1 MDTKDL
7 KLKFKELMGKEITIQ
22 GWIRNHRKQ
31 KEFGFIDF
39 YDGTSFGVV
48 QVIYEKDLSNFDEIQ
63 KFLVGSAVT
72 VKGIVKE
79 SNGNQDFEIK
89 ATNIILEGASV
100 DDYPIQP
107 KRHTTE
113 FLREQAYLR
122 PRTALFNS
130 VFKVRSVAAY
140 AIHKYFQE
148 NNYVYVHTPLI
159 TSNDGEGAGQMFQVT
174 TLDLDRIAKNGKV
187 EYNKDFFGKKVGL
200 AVTGQ
205 LEGET
210 YAM

>member
-7 KLKFKELMGKEITIQ
+7 KLKYKELMGKEITIQ

-39 YDGTSFGVV
+39 YDGTSYGVI
-48 QVIYEKDLSNFDEIQ
+48 QVVYEKDLDNFDKVQ

-72 VKGIVKE
+72 IKGIVTE

-89 ATNIILEGASV
+89 ATSIILEGSSLE
-100 DDYPIQP
+100 DFPIQP
-107 KRHTTE
+107 KRHTVE

-122 PRTALFNS
+122 PRTNLFNS

-148 NNYVYVHTPLI
+148 NNFVYVNTPLI
-159 TSNDGEGAGQMFQVT
+159 TSN
-174 TLDLDRIAKNGKV
+174 LLI
-187 EYNKDFFGKKVGL
+187 
-200 AVTGQ
+200 
-205 LEGET
+205 
-210 YAM
+210 

>member
-89 ATNIILEGASV
+89 ATEIILEGDSK

-140 AIHKYFQE
+140 AIHA
-148 NNYVYVHTPLI
+148 
-159 TSNDGEGAGQMFQVT
+159 SGGVT
-174 TLDLDRIAKNGKV
+174 VK
-187 EYNKDFFGKKVGL
+187 
-200 AVTGQ
+200 VTGARGVS
-205 LEGET
+205 LPLPASCRTGFKVIST
-210 YAM
+210 SSVTKRLPMRMLSSSSSVPTPPTMGML